1 MYWIAGLL
9 SLTYF
14 LYPLILGRGL
24 VVGGFIFNSLF
35 KGKKNRNVSESIWS
49 LPAYFGL
56 GLLMMFGY
64 ALVLAGVG
72 IAGEVFAWLYFGGV
86 MLALFLSVLLNVWH
100 WPKVSFGKLKSFG
113 LGLAGLAVIAGVS
126 FGVWSYN
133 NPYPLNWDFYQHQ
146 QLARLI
152 REGEFNFLTT
162 RMSDT
167 FGFNS
172 YPPLFHVPLSVSQWP
187 IQLTPD
193 FILSYWRVM
202 EFWQVTLVGVAAF
215 GLGYG
220 VSGKKEVGW
229 LAALLSGLIFDP
241 MVSLTTYFF
250 MPQTLAAV
258 LFTGYMARLL
268 RAYDHKH
275 IVGVGEVIIAVLS
288 LGLMHYLVGGVG
300 ALIYLGVYGYLALGT
315 RWPDFSKGMP
325 WVALV
330 VLITLGGVLVAPYVP
345 LDSLNSGEAADYL
358 FTLGDKQE
366 VLERA
371 MGYLG
376 YLTIPLGLVYA
387 VQKKKMVIWVALLIA
402 FGLSGVVLAEIPYSL
417 KIVSLLRF
425 WLVVVAAMGL
435 FELIQFMRN
444 RMIKGL
450 VFGVI
455 MIGLLVI
462 LATNLMYWQAGIM
475 AEGKYSHLSQDDMK
489 LVWLVEKAFGN
500 RKVRVVSDPATQ
512 FIIEGLTVADSIGG
526 SYMIAEKREALAQ
539 PIESHDA
546 RAVVSAAQL
555 LEDGVDQ
562 DEEVRLLVL
571 SGRTF
576 LWARQEPEKRNSFGY
591 NVWSPVD
598 LTIEDYQLI
607 EKIETLTG
615 VQKVHES
622 AYAVVFKI
630 GN

>member
-1 MYWIAGLL
+1 MDWVAGLL

-14 LYPLILGRGL
+14 IYPLILGRGL
-24 VVGGFIFNSLF
+24 VVGGFFVKKYV
-35 KGKKNRNVSESIWS
+35 KGKKAQNVTDSVWT

-56 GLLMMFGY
+56 GLLGMFGY
-64 ALVLAGVG
+64 ALVLAGMG
-72 IAGEVFAWLYFGGV
+72 IAGVVFARLFLGGV
-86 MLALFLSVLLNVWH
+86 VLALFLSVLLNLLY
-100 WPKVSFGKLKSFG
+100 WPKVSFKRWKSLG
-113 LGLAGLAVIAGVS
+113 LGLGGLVMIAMVS

-172 YPPLFHVPLSVSQWP
+172 YPPLFHVLLSVSQWP

-193 FILSYWRVM
+193 FILIYWRVM
-202 EFWQVTLVGVAAF
+202 EFWQVTLVGAAAF
-215 GLGYG
+215 GLGYA

-229 LAALLSGLIFDP
+229 LAAILSGLIFDP

-258 LFTGYMARLL
+258 LFTGYIARLL
-268 RAYDHKH
+268 RAYDHKQL
-275 IVGVGEVIIAVLS
+275 VGISEAVVAIMS
-288 LGLMHYLVGGVG
+288 LGLMHYLVGGVA
-300 ALIYLGVYGYLALGT
+300 ALVYMGMYGYLALGI
-315 RWPDFSKGMP
+315 RWPGFSKGMP
-325 WVALV
+325 WVAVV
-330 VLITLGGVLVAPYVP
+330 VLIALGGVLAAPFVP
-345 LDSLNSGEAADYL
+345 LGSLNSGEAVDYL
-358 FTLGDKQE
+358 FTPSDKQE

-371 MGYLG
+371 AGYLM

-387 VQKKKMVIWVALLIA
+387 VQKKKMVMWVALLIA
-402 FGLSGVVLAEIPYSL
+402 FGLGAVVMAEIPYSL

-425 WLVVVAAMGL
+425 WLVVLAAMGL
-435 FELIQFMRN
+435 YELIQFMESR
-444 RMIKGL
+444 ILKGF
-450 VFGVI
+450 VFTVVI
-455 MIGLLVI
+455 IGLLGI
-462 LATNLMYWQAGIM
+462 LVTNVMYWRAGIM
-475 AEGKYSHLSQDDMK
+475 AEGKYTHISEDDLE
-489 LVWLVEKAFGN
+489 LVWLVEKVFGN

-512 FIIEGLTVADSIGG
+512 FIIEGLTLADSIGG
-526 SYMIAEKREALAQ
+526 SYMPAEKREALAQ
-539 PIESHDA
+539 PIERSDA
-546 RAVVSAAQL
+546 SAVVSAATL
-555 LEDGVDQ
+555 LEDGVEL

-576 LWARQEPEKRNSFGY
+576 LWARQKPEKRNSFGY

-598 LTIEDYQLI
+598 LTLEDYQLI
-607 EKIETLTG
+607 EKIETFAG